1 MVTLNG
7 NLSARTRLLALV
19 EILTMY
25 SDEQN
30 IITIEEICTHLT
42 DYGYEVSKRL
52 VLADIKAVNETPLK
66 IIGVSTPKKGYY
78 IAKCFSQD
86 AIYLILEAIFSSDV
100 LSEKDTEYIK
110 NYLRR
115 NTCLPT
121 LDLVL
126 NTTVNLNAPAP
137 RKEISN
143 DVVHI
148 LRYAIRDKKQVL
160 LTVSRALPGDT
171 FSDAKKAETV
181 KVNPVILAVANKNV
195 ALIFTREETP
205 RKTEFINI
213 PRIEAVRILGS
224 EATEYS
230 DDLTHAVNYFDGS
243 SSNTSWI
250 TSNWLFI
257 RFRKE
262 VMEEVENHFNSPV
275 QFRKDS
281 EDGYYIAKVFTTFD
295 DYLLGWLIALCDKIE
310 VVAPQSLKDM
320 LVEKAKII
328 LN

>member
-1 MVTLNG
+1 MP
-7 NLSARTRLLALV
+7 S
-19 EILTMY
+19 ILFLKPY
-25 SDEQN
+25 SHQ
-30 IITIEEICTHLT
+30 TFF
-42 DYGYEVSKRL
+42 
-52 VLADIKAVNETPLK
+52 
-66 IIGVSTPKKGYY
+66 PK
-78 IAKCFSQD
+78 
-86 AIYLILEAIFSSDV
+86 
-100 LSEKDTEYIK
+100 KDTEYIK

-126 NTTVNLNAPAP
+126 NTTVNLNALAP

-148 LRYAIRDKKQVL
+148 LRYAIRDKKQAL

-171 FSDAKKAETV
+171 FSDAKKTETV
-181 KVNPVILAVANKNV
+181 KVNPIILAVANKNV

-230 DDLTHAVNYFDGS
+230 DDLTQAVNYFDGS